1 MKMWGC
7 KRAEG
12 MEVWGVQVAEG
23 RIEGLK
29 CGVWVEGIWVW
40 RVWDTGHGRFV
51 LHGGWWGMGRTYMQG
66 SQRRRVG
73 VRVEGHGR

>member
-12 MEVWGVQVAEG
+12 MEVWGVQVVVG

-51 LHGGWWGMGRTYMQG
+51 LHGG
-66 SQRRRVG
+66 
-73 VRVEGHGR
+73 